1 MRRDEENDEV
11 DQEIRGPDERF
22 IYEDNRDIVQARRG
36 DRGGNLRKKSS
47 VKHSQL
53 IFFCD
58 EDYGRNR
65 LRNTQIE
72 LLCSVFACNLK
83 GPKIHGSTGSNII
96 FTAWI
101 RKINEITN
109 VKNLER
115 IKDREYVFKKVSRVV
130 EFIESTAIDI
140 CLRDQSINHCTDI
153 NITEHCLYIK
163 SQSKLN
169 FKTS

>member
-1 MRRDEENDEV
+1 MRRNEENDEV
-11 DQEIRGPDERF
+11 DQEIRGPEERF

-96 FTAWI
+96 FTA
-101 RKINEITN
+101 
-109 VKNLER
+109 
-115 IKDREYVFKKVSRVV
+115 
-130 EFIESTAIDI
+130 
-140 CLRDQSINHCTDI
+140 
-153 NITEHCLYIK
+153 
-163 SQSKLN
+163 
-169 FKTS
+169 